1 MTSPRHPRQRTCDD
15 LGAESAYPVLESVS
29 GETPGLRSALAGLSL
44 ALRAVPS
51 PVGSAVRSLV
61 QSDIEQAL
69 HSLPARGRRHLLGAL
84 RIPVSGARVSPA
96 LCRDILA
103 RMQREP
109 DSARTRHAAHH
120 VCEALFDD
128 LAVAVH
134 LGTAGGNADR
144 SGTLTQRWSPALLR
158 LAAWTAF
165 RAAAADAPAWLW
177 ALGQP
182 WMTDDGT
189 SDFAEAVR
197 DAARKVMAADQGPA
211 SAAGTGEPA
220 ERPTAYSLDT
230 ACDRVARAL
239 RAAADPARRIADAVA
254 NAARP
259 VDADMTAVAE
269 VTAAFDAVLAVLAE
283 HQVTPR
289 SADLA
294 AVRDATASL
303 LTSLADADLRDRLRT
318 VGRLRAV
325 PGQVVAAEVLARA
338 HERAAELRALDEWD
352 ERAGDDAAA
361 LAALL
366 DMVELAHGEDDRSG
380 EILAHLA
387 GMSAKAPWLVILAA
401 QHQALVTGEEE
412 QPERGDGVDATGPA
426 HSLPAQRDHHLSP
439 ETPPVGRRP
448 APELSTPAA
457 QTPAPRAEPDVPR
470 QAAAP
475 GPEDEPGS
483 TAPAVPTARE
493 AETGPQGHRELAALV
508 RSHRY
513 GLAAALSGQAG
524 APPHRTAVLRIA
536 AYAHALRSAGGGCA
550 SHIQA
555 ELLTTDMEE
564 LARSRPDAALGT
576 ASLLRTVLLTGEPE
590 IGAPLGRIAL
600 ELPPSLGTI
609 AREVS
614 QRALRSTLLHSPP
627 LALARGAAELEKA
640 LDEAR
645 EECREALKQ
654 APRLRFNRASEI
666 ARRWLAPTGLIGRL
680 LAGAAED
687 DRGALDRVAAA
698 VRELTDDA
706 TLQQHLN
713 EIDRTLMRSS
723 RSRLE
728 GPARQDLLRMMNE
741 RLHHVEKWVAGARAL
756 NAGTADWSA
765 DQVQEMRGT
774 VLALR
779 DSVLDDLRGQARLEG
794 EYGAAAIE
802 AAADS
807 LRTTFRLLAGDA
819 RLGQEE
825 PPPALVLGGEVLKMP
840 GARLDPDGG
849 GVVVP
854 RLPAAEFAAAADR
867 SWEDAVRA
875 HVADDRFDAATAI
888 VRLAERDHLPGGAVA
903 LPGDVLALVAER
915 GKEVA
920 AELDAARG
928 RIEERVRSARVNG
941 VLKEDQER
949 EFERRVHAARVTPAD
964 DLRAAREQLRT
975 LAEELERAH
984 AAATAKLHARL
995 TEIPGLDPADLARV
1009 TPLLDDGDLLTADD
1023 LISHLANGESIPDIQ
1038 QAGQALD
1045 AFFPGV
1051 PDALPDGI
1059 TPRLIEAVR
1068 DRRRFPG
1075 VETLDYTR
1083 LSAEFAEIAAEG
1095 LRGWLG
1101 MASRQAGQ
1109 RHFSEE
1115 GLLMPALRLIGY
1127 HSRLKPH
1134 RERHKSRS
1142 ANHRFVHISEV
1153 RHTGD
1158 ALVPPFGSDLR
1169 GGLDVMLVWGQPT
1182 AEALIARVR
1191 QDPGHNALLVA
1202 YFGTM
1207 PSAYRAALAVQCVGG
1222 RPLVVLDDAA
1232 LAHLAAHGNQL
1243 LDPAMRVLLPFSAV
1257 NPYVSE
1263 KRGRV
1268 PEEMFFGRSDELAS
1282 VVNPTG
1288 NQVVFGGRG
1297 LGKSA
1302 LLKEAGRKFTAEA
1315 RTGHVSLVLSLDS
1328 AFTGTNAPSETV
1340 WTTIGRRLA
1349 DLGVLTVPRRLGAD
1363 AAISYD
1369 RVLSGVNAWLKDDH
1383 GRRLLIML
1391 DEADGFFEADSPRFT
1406 QTRLLRDLT
1415 SATDDG
1421 VKVVFAGL
1429 HSVQRYA
1436 TIAVNNPFS
1445 HLSQHP
1451 RPIGPLR
1458 PQDAADLLIKPLSLL
1473 GYRFTE
1479 PALVHRILGH
1489 CSYQP
1494 FLLQMFAHRLVRTM
1508 HARRR
1513 DGLPGP
1519 PWDIGRADV
1528 ELVQSDN
1535 ELRRSITSAFHDT
1548 LRLDS
1553 RYNVIGN
1560 VVAHHAHHHGIDAH
1574 LSQAQ
1579 LRDECIYWWAEGFQD
1594 LDPDQFRA
1602 YLTEMEGLGVLAPD
1616 MRRGWHLRSANAL
1629 SMIGALEDVEAQLQ
1643 NVASREVTERL
1654 TAMEIRHRSAVTHS
1668 HCPLTAAQIADV
1680 LPGRGNAARVV
1691 IGTPA
1696 TGIDRVVPG
1705 LQEIAG
1711 MTGWIMPRVTKRS
1724 DFLAELVGGEPGTS
1738 RVVVSDLTAKT
1749 PGAESCLQT
1758 LDSALTRVPGGA
1770 GVSRTAVV
1778 VAGPGQAELWAA
1790 VLADGDEADVH
1801 AVPLRRF
1808 TSSGLRT
1815 WALDQD
1821 GVFSGDTSLEQL
1833 ERVTGGWPLLVDR
1846 LAVLLAGGTSASE
1859 ALRTISDELG
1869 TREGAVGF
1877 VASAGLAPG
1886 MPLRAPFASVV
1897 GYMGE
1902 EGLSTEDLQAAVE
1915 EVACEPFGGAVE
1927 TVRALRAMQV
1937 LSAAS
1942 SGLYR
1947 VEPVLRACWE
1957 RAGR

>member
-1 MTSPRHPRQRTCDD
+1 MDSP
-15 LGAESAYPVLESVS
+15 YPVLEAAS
-29 GETPGLRSALAGLSL
+29 GETAELRSALGGLSH
-44 ALRAVPS
+44 ALCAVPS
-51 PVGSAVRSLV
+51 PVGSAVRSLG

-69 HSLPARGRRHLLGAL
+69 HSLPARSRRHLLGAL

-109 DSARTRHAAHH
+109 ESARTRHAAHH
-120 VCEALFDD
+120 VCEPLFDD

-144 SGTLTQRWSPALLR
+144 SRTLTQRWSPALLR

-165 RAAAADAPAWLW
+165 RAAAVDAPAWLW
-177 ALGQP
+177 ALGQT
-182 WMTDDGT
+182 WMTDDST

-197 DAARKVMAADQGPA
+197 DAARKVMEADQGPA
-211 SAAGTGEPA
+211 SAAETGESA
-220 ERPTAYSLDT
+220 ERPTEYSLDA

-239 RAAADPARRIADAVA
+239 SAAADPACRIADAVA

-259 VDADMTAVAE
+259 VDADVTAVAE
-269 VTAAFDAVLAVLAE
+269 VTAAFDAVLGVLAE

-289 SADLA
+289 GADLA

-303 LTSLADADLRDRLRT
+303 LASLADGDLRHRLKA
-318 VGRLRAV
+318 VSRLRAV
-325 PGQVVAAEVLARA
+325 PGQVVTSEVLARA

-366 DMVELAHGEDDRSG
+366 DMVELARGEGDRSG

-401 QHQALVTGEEE
+401 QHQALVTDEEE
-412 QPERGDGVDATGPA
+412 QPERQDSVDVAGPA
-426 HSLPAQRDHHLSP
+426 HSLPAQRDPRLPP
-439 ETPPVGRRP
+439 EMPPAGQRP
-448 APELSTPAA
+448 VPELSTLAA
-457 QTPAPRAEPDVPR
+457 VTLPPRAEPDVPR
-470 QAAAP
+470 KTAAP
-475 GPEDEPGS
+475 GPENEPGL
-483 TAPAVPTARE
+483 TALAVPTERK
-493 AETGPQGHRELAALV
+493 AETEPQGHRELAALL
-508 RSHRY
+508 RSHHY
-513 GLAAALSGQAG
+513 GLAAALSGQVG
-524 APPHRTAVLRIA
+524 APPHRTALLRIA

-550 SHIQA
+550 SHVHG
-555 ELLTTDMEE
+555 ELLTTDMEA

-640 LDEAR
+640 LHEAR

-654 APRLRFNRASEI
+654 APKLRYNRASEI

-680 LAGAAED
+680 LVSAAED

-698 VRELTDDA
+698 TRELADDA

-774 VLALR
+774 VLGLR

-794 EYGAAAIE
+794 VYGAAAIE

-840 GARLDPDGG
+840 GARLDPDEGG
-849 GVVVP
+849 IVVP
-854 RLPAAEFAAAADR
+854 RVPAAEFAAAADR

-875 HVADDRFDAATAI
+875 HVADDRFDVATEI
-888 VRLAERDHLPGGAVA
+888 VRLAERDHLPGGAAVA
-903 LPGDVLALVAER
+903 LPEDVLALVTER
-915 GKEVA
+915 GKDVA
-920 AELDAARG
+920 AELGAARG

-949 EFERRVHAARVTPAD
+949 EFERRIHAARVTPTD
-964 DLRAAREQLRT
+964 DLRAARDQLRT

-995 TEIPGLDPADLARV
+995 AEIPGLDPADLARV

-1038 QAGQALD
+1038 QTGQALG
-1045 AFFPGV
+1045 AFFPEV
-1051 PDALPDGI
+1051 PDALSDGI
-1059 TPRLIEAVR
+1059 TPQLIEAVR

-1075 VETLDYTR
+1075 VDTLDYTR

-1095 LRGWLG
+1095 LRGWLD

-1109 RHFSEE
+1109 RHFSEDS
-1115 GLLMPALRLIGY
+1115 LLMPALRLIGY

-1134 RERHKSRS
+1134 REQHKSRS

-1207 PSAYRAALAVQCVGG
+1207 PSAHRAALAVQCVGG

-1232 LAHLAAHGNQL
+1232 LAYLAAHGNQL

-1349 DLGVLTVPRRLGAD
+1349 DLGVLTIPRRLGAD

-1369 RVLSGVNAWLKDDH
+1369 RVLSGINAWLKDDH

-1494 FLLQMFAHRLVRTM
+1494 FLLQMFAHRLVRAM

-1513 DGLPGP
+1513 EGLSGP

-1691 IGTPA
+1691 IGTRA
-1696 TGIDRVVPG
+1696 TGIDRVVAG

-1711 MTGWIMPRVTKRS
+1711 MTGWIMPRVAKRS

-1738 RVVVSDLTAKT
+1738 RVVVSDLTVKT
-1749 PGAESCLQT
+1749 PVAESCLQT
-1758 LDSALTRVPGGA
+1758 LDSALTRVPTGA
-1770 GVSRTAVV
+1770 GVTRTAVV
-1778 VAGPGQAELWAA
+1778 VAGPGQAELWAT

-1808 TSSGLRT
+1808 TPSGLRA

-1821 GVFSGDTSLEQL
+1821 GVFSGDAALEQL

-1846 LAVLLAGGTSASE
+1846 LAVLLAGGTAASA
-1859 ALRTISDELG
+1859 ALRSISDELG
-1869 TREGAVGF
+1869 TQEGAADF

-1886 MPLRAPFASVV
+1886 MPLRAPFAAVV
-1897 GYMGE
+1897 GYMGD

-1915 EVACEPFGGAVE
+1915 EVAREPFGGAVE

-1942 SGLYR
+1942 SGLYC

-1957 RAGR
+1957 RAGQ